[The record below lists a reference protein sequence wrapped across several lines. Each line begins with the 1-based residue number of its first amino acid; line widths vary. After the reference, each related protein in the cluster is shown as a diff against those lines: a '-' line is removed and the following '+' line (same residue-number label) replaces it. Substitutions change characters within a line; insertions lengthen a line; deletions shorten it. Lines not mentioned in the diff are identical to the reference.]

1 MSEDTYT
8 VAGRTM
14 PEISIAAGLILSLWG
29 IAAYIL
35 SDMASFTSM
44 IPMAFGAPI
53 SIMGVLSNQIP
64 EKRKMFMHIS
74 AMFGL
79 LCALGGGAMMVGIDS
94 ETSNLKIASF
104 GILFLVGAIYTY
116 FCVQS
121 FIWARKQR
129 EAADA

>member
-1 MSEDTYT
+1 
-8 VAGRTM
+8 M